1 MSTMQPPQD
10 EIAAMQAT
18 LALHAADLEQIKRQ
32 LPEIAGAVREEM
44 ERRTAEFTAANER
57 IWLELTVI
65 RERQDAFALAQANTD
80 QEIASIKNDIA
91 RIDDNIVRID
101 DNIARID
108 DNIARIDDN
117 IVRIDDNIVRIDDN
131 IVRIDDNIVRINGE
145 VASLKEVVNMLVA
158 RTDTMLDRMD
168 AMSRTLTTIDSRV
181 GNLTGSR
188 YERRVARNVRGLLRR
203 SIGLSQARVLHRDW
217 GETDDNLIDLLDEAD
232 ENGVITRRQR
242 DDVLDADIIVAGQK
256 GAGQSAY
263 AVVEI
268 GITVSSIDVNRA
280 ARRARTIAG
289 ATGDECSAV
298 VVGSEIPDAER
309 ERATR
314 VGIVVITVA
323 RPID

>member
-1 MSTMQPPQD
+1 MSTMQPSQD

-18 LALHAADLEQIKRQ
+18 LALHAEDLERIKQ
-32 LPEIAGAVREEM
+32 WLPESPDSVRQAIEQQA
-44 ERRTAEFTAANER
+44 AEFTAAHQRIER
-57 IWLELTVI
+57 ELNAI
-65 RERQDAFALAQANTD
+65 RERQQAQEDEITNIKQTLVELITRTDAVV
-80 QEIASIKNDIA
+80 A
-91 RIDDNIVRID
+91 RID
-101 DNIARID
+101 
-108 DNIARIDDN
+108 
-117 IVRIDDNIVRIDDN
+117 
-131 IVRIDDNIVRINGE
+131 
-145 VASLKEVVNMLVA
+145 EVVDRTDVIVSHIAEVKA
-158 RTDTMLDRMD
+158 RTD
-168 AMSRTLTTIDSRV
+168 AMSLTLTETNSRL
-181 GNLTGSR
+181 GNVTGTR
-188 YERRVARNVRGLLRR
+188 HERRVARNIRVLLRR
-203 SIGLSQARVLHRDW
+203 SIGLSQGRVLHRDW
-217 GETDDNLIDLLDEAD
+217 GETDDNLIDLLDDAD
-232 ENGVITRRQR
+232 ENGAITRRQR